1 MLDLDL
7 VFQEDMIEELEIDVV
22 LDEVNESSVID
33 LIQEAA
39 EDSNRVDIFNDTIY

>member
-1 MLDLDL
+1 MLDLDS

-39 EDSNRVDIFNDTIY
+39 EDSNQVDIFNDTIY